1 MPSIATYMADRN
13 VVDTEGRVW
22 RRCAIPDGVTL
33 ANGQSKEKIQEEIR
47 KSKER
52 RKEQEQRAREKARR
66 KANSERENKRK
77 EWEERARVIYTPM
90 GNKR

>member
-1 MPSIATYMADRN
+1 MADRN
-13 VVDTEGRVW
+13 VTDTRGRVW

-33 ANGQSKEKIQEEIR
+33 ANGQSKEKIEAEIR

-52 RKEQEQRAREKARR
+52 RKEHERNAKAKAKRKAKVEREKA
-66 KANSERENKRK
+66 RK
-77 EWEERARVIYTPM
+77 EWEESPIVIYTPM

>member
-1 MPSIATYMADRN
+1 MAERN
-13 VVDTEGRVW
+13 VTDTQGRVW

-33 ANGQSKEKIQEEIR
+33 ANGQSKEKIEAEIK

-52 RKEQEQRAREKARR
+52 RKEQERKAKAKARR
-66 KANSERENKRK
+66 KAQMKREQARK
-77 EWEERARVIYTPM
+77 EWEERPHILYTPM

>member
-1 MPSIATYMADRN
+1 MAERN
-13 VVDTEGRVW
+13 VTDTQGRVW

-33 ANGQSKEKIQEEIR
+33 ANGQSKEKIEAEIK

-52 RKEQEQRAREKARR
+52 RKEQERNARAKAAR
-66 KANSERENKRK
+66 KAAAKRAKARK
-77 EWEERARVIYTPM
+77 EWEERPQIIYTPM

>member
-1 MPSIATYMADRN
+1 MADRN
-13 VVDTEGRVW
+13 VIDTQGRVW

-33 ANGQSKEKIQEEIR
+33 ANGQSKEKIEAEIK

-52 RKEQEQRAREKARR
+52 RKEQERNAKAKARR
-66 KANSERENKRK
+66 KAQMKREQTRK
-77 EWEERARVIYTPM
+77 EWEERPQILYTPM

>member
-1 MPSIATYMADRN
+1 MADRN
-13 VVDTEGRVW
+13 VTDTQGRVW

-33 ANGQSKEKIQEEIR
+33 VNGQSKEKIEAEIK

-52 RKEQEQRAREKARR
+52 RKEQERNARAKAAKKAKAKREKA
-66 KANSERENKRK
+66 RK
-77 EWEERARVIYTPM
+77 EWEERPHILYTPM

>member
-1 MPSIATYMADRN
+1 MANRN
-13 VVDTEGRVW
+13 VTDTQGRVL

-33 ANGQSKEKIQEEIR
+33 ANGQSKEKIEAEIK

-52 RKEQEQRAREKARR
+52 KKEHERNAKAKAKRKAKVEREKAQ
-66 KANSERENKRK
+66 K
-77 EWEERARVIYTPM
+77 EWGERPQILYTPM

>member
-1 MPSIATYMADRN
+1 MADRN
-13 VVDTEGRVW
+13 VIDTEGRVW

-33 ANGQSKEKIQEEIR
+33 ANGQSKEKIEAEIK

-52 RKEQEQRAREKARR
+52 RKEQERNAKAKARR
-66 KANSERENKRK
+66 KAQMKREQARK
-77 EWEERARVIYTPM
+77 EWEERPQILYTPM

>member
-1 MPSIATYMADRN
+1 MADRN
-13 VVDTEGRVW
+13 VIDTEGRVW

-33 ANGQSKEKIQEEIR
+33 SNGQSKEKIEAEIK

-52 RKEQEQRAREKARR
+52 RKEQERNARAKARR
-66 KANSERENKRK
+66 KAQMKREQARK
-77 EWEERARVIYTPM
+77 EWEERPQIIYTPM